1 LDSYQQR
8 YVCSTAYA
16 HLFLSRQYSKYIFNT
31 MPGLGRSQI
40 FTSTWLHGWHLALP
54 CVLMAKMT
62 ILTTNRAH
70 SLEQM
75 GNGLAR
81 RGMGDNHARH
91 KGAGCQ

>member
-1 LDSYQQR
+1 MYAVQYMRIHSSP
-8 YVCSTAYA
+8 VNTANT
-16 HLFLSRQYSKYIFNT
+16 LSIAMSQ
-31 MPGLGRSQI
+31 LGRSQT

-62 ILTTNRAH
+62 IITTNRAH